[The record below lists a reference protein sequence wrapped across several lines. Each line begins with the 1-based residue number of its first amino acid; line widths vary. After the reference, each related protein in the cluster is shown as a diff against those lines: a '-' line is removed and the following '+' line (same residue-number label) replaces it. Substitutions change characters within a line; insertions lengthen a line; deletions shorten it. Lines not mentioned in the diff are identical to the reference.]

1 MFYTNIIFCCIG
13 VGNKLFASL
22 AHWLLLR
29 LHARK
34 GPSLSET
41 MPKAGQSWE
50 VKTKK
55 TSTNEIGS
63 SGIDSVNEFHP
74 PLLSG
79 PQFLGQRNP
88 AR

>member
-1 MFYTNIIFCCIG
+1 
-13 VGNKLFASL
+13 
-22 AHWLLLR
+22 
-29 LHARK
+29 
-34 GPSLSET
+34 